1 MGRNRRADVDGA
13 WHHVMNRGAAR
24 LPTFLTKSDGLT
36 FERLIGEG
44 HDRFGVEVHAYCLMS
59 NHFHLLVHCPSGGLS
74 PFMQHVA
81 AVYTRAFNERHGRD
95 GPLFRGRFHSLLVH
109 DGRYVITAARYIH
122 RNPLD
127 LEDQRI
133 GRCAPLHSAD
143 SSLYPLGVSSDR
155 PSGHAASSPDQVLA
169 VLALV
174 AAEQS
179 PCDTSGSPR
188 LSRTVAAAILDRI
201 DAPTRMAL
209 EEQLAFPD
217 RKARTSAIRRA
228 RRRVEQSDELRRL
241 VDQVIRRA
249 A

>member
-1 MGRNRRADVDGA
+1 LRTDVVLGMFA
-13 WHHVMNRGAAR
+13 G
-24 LPTFLTKSDGLT
+24 
-36 FERLIGEG
+36 
-44 HDRFGVEVHAYCLMS
+44 GVPAYREV
-59 NHFHLLVHCPSGGLS
+59 V
-74 PFMQHVA
+74 
-81 AVYTRAFNERHGRD
+81 E
-95 GPLFRGRFHSLLVH
+95 
-109 DGRYVITAARYIH
+109 
-122 RNPLD
+122 
-127 LEDQRI
+127 
-133 GRCAPLHSAD
+133 
-143 SSLYPLGVSSDR
+143 SDR

-169 VLALV
+169 FLALV

-188 LSRTVAAAILDRI
+188 LSRTVAAAILDRV

-209 EEQLAFPD
+209 EDQLAFPD